1 MYTYNVWRNRGT
13 LENAKRHGIDAH
25 GYTEE
30 TFNERVG
37 KDKENFRKS
46 IKTSWF
52 LYTIFF
58 KLECLTDVNNYQF
71 SVSSVIKNERI

>member
-1 MYTYNVWRNRGT
+1 MTLNLNCRCSRPRVYTYNVWLNRGT

-46 IKTSWF
+46 IKTS
-52 LYTIFF
+52 
-58 KLECLTDVNNYQF
+58 
-71 SVSSVIKNERI
+71 